1 MHLWHIIRNLVR
13 NKINKNTYSNCNVLS
28 NILAALL
35 TTYVMQ
41 LNNSFSGI
49 KAVASF
55 FFSLTY
61 ISKLV
66 AGTGKVKKLSF
77 AEHVNGMAK
86 AVLVI
91 GLI

>member
-55 FFSLTY
+55 FLSLTY

-66 AGTGKVKKLSF
+66 AGTGKVNKLS
-77 AEHVNGMAK
+77 
-86 AVLVI
+86 
-91 GLI
+91 

>member
-1 MHLWHIIRNLVR
+1 
-13 NKINKNTYSNCNVLS
+13 
-28 NILAALL
+28 
-35 TTYVMQ
+35 MQ

-55 FFSLTY
+55 FLSLTY